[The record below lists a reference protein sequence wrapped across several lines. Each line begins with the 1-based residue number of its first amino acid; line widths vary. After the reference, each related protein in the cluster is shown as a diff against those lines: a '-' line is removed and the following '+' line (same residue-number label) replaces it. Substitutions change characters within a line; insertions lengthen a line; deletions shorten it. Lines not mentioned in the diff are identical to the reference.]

1 MDRASIV
8 RDLVMGKIPYAADG
22 FYEKEAKQKRK
33 DPLFRFKFEDLMIK
47 VEERAQILKAQGKSA
62 TGGTENQTAKVA
74 ATTTNSEPRSYNIV
88 KEAAKNNAFSV
99 SPPKQQPQL
108 YQRPQEKCIICNFNH
123 NIKECPRMKSMT
135 TVKRL
140 EELKRRGICFR
151 CLEGGHMA
159 RGCPQAANV
168 RCSECNGRHQ
178 TLLHGR
184 VGAQQQN
191 PEQQQQPQEQAVL
204 DG

>member
-1 MDRASIV
+1 
-8 RDLVMGKIPYAADG
+8 MGKIPYAADA

-33 DPLFRFKFEDLMIK
+33 DHLFRFKFEDLMIK

-62 TGGTENQTAKVA
+62 SGGTKNQTAKVA
-74 ATTTNSEPRSYNIV
+74 ATTTNNSQPRSFVNIA
-88 KEAAKNNAFSV
+88 KDAAENNAFNV

-108 YQRPQEKCIICNFNH
+108 HHRPQEKCIICNISH
-123 NIKECPRMKSMT
+123 NVKDCARMKSMT
-135 TVKRL
+135 IEKRL

-159 RGCPQAANV
+159 RSCPQAANV

-178 TLLHGR
+178 TLLHGK
-184 VGAQQQN
+184 VGAQQHQL
-191 PEQQQQPQEQAVL
+191 EQQQQPQQEQAITETNA
-204 DG
+204 